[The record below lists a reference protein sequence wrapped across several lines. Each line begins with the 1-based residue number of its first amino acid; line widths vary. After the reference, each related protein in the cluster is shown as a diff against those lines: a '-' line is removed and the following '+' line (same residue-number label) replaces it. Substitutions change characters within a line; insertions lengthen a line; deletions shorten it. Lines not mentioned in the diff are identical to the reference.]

1 MVLLFNL
8 FIIFMFLYN
17 KLENKLLKNK
27 QGEKLK
33 LKKELFRKEEQK

>member
-8 FIIFMFLYN
+8 FIIFLFMYN
-17 KLENKLLKNK
+17 KFENKFLKNK

-33 LKKELFRKEEQK
+33 LKKEIFRKED